1 MDNICDDESIIDD
14 ELMEQYA
21 EVFRE
26 VLKDLKISRL
36 SGVPMH
42 MLRYDPIDSYSKC
55 GDEDEE

>member
-1 MDNICDDESIIDD
+1 MDNIRDDESIIDD

-42 MLRYDPIDSYSKC
+42 MLRYDPIDNYSKC